1 MKKKSKI
8 ILGGCI
14 VVAALI
20 GLSVWNTWFSPTKI
34 AFINFQTIQQGSI
47 SKANDNSFIKLS
59 EVSLD
64 NLDRLTSYDMVF
76 INGMGL
82 RKVGNFLEEIDF
94 PEPKFLIVG
103 NPEKLA
109 LLEKEIAEH
118 LKGVMSVYRSEPFF
132 LELLP
137 LGIDKADCLDA
148 FLKQIGY
155 SQEDLMACGDG
166 YNDLSMIR
174 YAGMGVAMK
183 NAQKEVLEAADYVTL
198 SNDEDGVAEAVER
211 ILLLEEA

>member
-20 GLSVWNTWFSPTKI
+20 GLSVWNTWFSATKI
-34 AFINFQTIQQGSI
+34 AFVNFQTIQQGSI

-82 RKVGNFLEEIDF
+82 RIVEEQ
-94 PEPKFLIVG
+94 
-103 NPEKLA
+103 
-109 LLEKEIAEH
+109 
-118 LKGVMSVYRSEPFF
+118 RQ
-132 LELLP
+132 
-137 LGIDKADCLDA
+137 
-148 FLKQIGY
+148 QI
-155 SQEDLMACGDG
+155 Q
-166 YNDLSMIR
+166 
-174 YAGMGVAMK
+174 
-183 NAQKEVLEAADYVTL
+183 QAADKGHIKPDIFYKAK
-198 SNDEDGVAEAVER
+198 S
-211 ILLLEEA
+211 EENGRNSTVGYHHPLYPHGEHKGLYGLFLNRP

>member
-20 GLSVWNTWFSPTKI
+20 GLSAWNAWFSATKI
-34 AFINFQTIQQGSI
+34 AFVNFQTIQQGSI

-82 RKVGNFLEEIDF
+82 RIVEEQRQQIQQ
-94 PEPKFLIVG
+94 
-103 NPEKLA
+103 
-109 LLEKEIAEH
+109 EIGRAH
-118 LKGVMSVYRSEPFF
+118 V
-132 LELLP
+132 
-137 LGIDKADCLDA
+137 
-148 FLKQIGY
+148 
-155 SQEDLMACGDG
+155 
-166 YNDLSMIR
+166 
-174 YAGMGVAMK
+174 
-183 NAQKEVLEAADYVTL
+183 
-198 SNDEDGVAEAVER
+198 
-211 ILLLEEA
+211 

>member
-20 GLSVWNTWFSPTKI
+20 GLSAWNAWFSATKI
-34 AFINFQTIQQGSI
+34 AFVNFQTIQQGSI

-82 RKVGNFLEEIDF
+82 RIVEEQ
-94 PEPKFLIVG
+94 
-103 NPEKLA
+103 
-109 LLEKEIAEH
+109 
-118 LKGVMSVYRSEPFF
+118 RQ
-132 LELLP
+132 
-137 LGIDKADCLDA
+137 
-148 FLKQIGY
+148 QI
-155 SQEDLMACGDG
+155 Q
-166 YNDLSMIR
+166 
-174 YAGMGVAMK
+174 
-183 NAQKEVLEAADYVTL
+183 QAADKGIPVYTSMATNPANNICNLDSIPVSYTHLTL
-198 SNDEDGVAEAVER
+198 PT
-211 ILLLEEA
+211 ILRV